1 MPDTPLLSKFGF
13 FSEVPPKTLDAIAA
27 ICRGLDF
34 PPQAVVFRS
43 GEPADTLYGLIAGEV
58 ELSLEVHDK
67 TLKADVQHEEAV
79 HTQMVDH
86 IREIVVDTVRPG
98 QIFGWTALVGT
109 RKRAVT
115 ARCTQST
122 GVYALAAIELQG
134 MITNDPILGHLVFK
148 RLAEIIS
155 RRLIARTDR
164 LLEAWVEAFGA
175 SKVIPQ

>member
-1 MPDTPLLSKFGF
+1 MPDIELLSKFGF
-13 FSEVPPKTLDAIAA
+13 FSDVPPKTLDAIAA
-27 ICRGLDF
+27 ICRGLNF

-43 GEPADTLYGLIAGEV
+43 GDPADTLYGLIEGEV

-67 TLKADVQHEEAV
+67 TLKADVHHEEAV

-109 RKRAVT
+109 GKRAVT
-115 ARCTQST
+115 ARCTKPT
-122 GVYALAAIELQG
+122 GVYALAAAEFQG
-134 MITNDPILGHLVFK
+134 MVTSDPNLGHIIFK

-155 RRLIARTDR
+155 GRLNARTDR

>member
-27 ICRGLDF
+27 ICRVLSF
-34 PPQAVVFRS
+34 TPQAVVFRS
-43 GEPADTLYGLIAGEV
+43 GELANTLYALIEGEV

-67 TLKADVQHEEAV
+67 TLHADVKHEEAV

-86 IREIVVDTVRPG
+86 LREIVVDTVRPG

-109 RKRAVT
+109 GKRAVN
-115 ARCTQST
+115 ARCTKST
-122 GVYALAAIELQG
+122 RVYALATTELQG

-155 RRLIARTDR
+155 KRLNARTDR

-175 SKVIPQ
+175 SKVISQ